1 MAMELNNRYM
11 CAVLMLYL
19 FAEVMV
25 KHQVRCFMKQNVY
38 ILLQDEVATV
48 MKLQFVIVYVSARL
62 LHYSLD
68 SIV

>member
-1 MAMELNNRYM
+1 VAMELNNRYM